1 MPKPRV
7 KIEGLKRALKGHAM
21 SYKVSI
27 ANSKEIAIHLK
38 VSEPVIVSHLENLLG
53 SMNGYKFI
61 RTLKLTFMKG
71 QIDSNTS
78 ERYFIYRKAYFNGK
92 AKVVINKED
101 IMYELNE
108 TNSSIM
114 DLFNKW
120 ISESSGW
127 VLDKLDDDFINVNQY
142 NPLSGSSYIKL
153 PPKLANSRKGLVNIK
168 NNDNECLRWCHVRH
182 MDPNIRNHQ
191 RINKMDKD
199 RVKELNYGGIKF
211 PVSHNQY
218 NKVEVQNNIRINV
231 FGYDNGKK
239 FPMYISKEKFDDEM
253 NLLYVTSNDKGHYV
267 LIKDFNR
274 FMYDYTK
281 HKNNKHF
288 CMYCMQCFSSRK
300 ILDRHRK
307 NCIAT
312 NGIQSI
318 EMPEEGKSILKFN
331 NYNR

>member
-1 MPKPRV
+1 
-7 KIEGLKRALKGHAM
+7 
-21 SYKVSI
+21 
-27 ANSKEIAIHLK
+27 
-38 VSEPVIVSHLENLLG
+38 
-53 SMNGYKFI
+53 
-61 RTLKLTFMKG
+61 
-71 QIDSNTS
+71 
-78 ERYFIYRKAYFNGK
+78 
-92 AKVVINKED
+92 
-101 IMYELNE
+101 
-108 TNSSIM
+108 
-114 DLFNKW
+114 
-120 ISESSGW
+120 
-127 VLDKLDDDFINVNQY
+127 
-142 NPLSGSSYIKL
+142 
-153 PPKLANSRKGLVNIK
+153 
-168 NNDNECLRWCHVRH
+168 
-182 MDPNIRNHQ
+182 MDPNIRNPQ

-199 RVKELNYGGIKF
+199 RVKELNYEGIKF

-239 FPMYISKEKFDDEM
+239 FPMYISKEKFDDDM

-288 CMYCMQCFSSRK
+288 CLYCMQCFSSRK

-318 EMPEEGKSILKFN
+318 EMPEEGKNILKFN
-331 NYNR
+331 NYNRELPIPFIIYADFEVRKLGT